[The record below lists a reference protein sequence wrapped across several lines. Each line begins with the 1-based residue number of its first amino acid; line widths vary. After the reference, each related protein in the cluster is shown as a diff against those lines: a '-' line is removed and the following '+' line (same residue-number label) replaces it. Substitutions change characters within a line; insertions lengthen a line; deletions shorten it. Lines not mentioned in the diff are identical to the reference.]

1 MESKLEYE
9 YIIDYINSA
18 FFDNEVCRD
27 QLVCF
32 ISFYLSLMKILHK
45 LKDKHPDWPY
55 GETYWADKAHF
66 LVQIAIIS
74 LCPILNLLFI
84 YICIFKFDEL
94 CKNSI
99 ENAEHKMKSK

>member
-1 MESKLEYE
+1 MSFL
-9 YIIDYINSA
+9 IG
-18 FFDNEVCRD
+18 FDV
-27 QLVCF
+27 LVSVVCF

-99 ENAEHKMKSK
+99 ENADHKMKSK